1 MTYPELVPEK
11 PQTCYVPRVFGFKMH
26 STCDGK
32 PKSPAVAIAAAAA
45 AEASSAPGSIV
56 QGDGQHGNK

>member
-11 PQTCYVPRVFGFKMH
+11 PLTCYVPRVFGFKMH
-26 STCDGK
+26 TTCDGK

-45 AEASSAPGSIV
+45 AELPNTNSHIDV
-56 QGDGQHGNK
+56 QHGN